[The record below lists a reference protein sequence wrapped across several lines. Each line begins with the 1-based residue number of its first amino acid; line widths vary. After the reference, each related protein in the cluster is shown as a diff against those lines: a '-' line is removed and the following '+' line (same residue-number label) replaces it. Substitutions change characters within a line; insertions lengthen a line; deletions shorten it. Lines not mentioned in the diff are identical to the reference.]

1 MVPQSQSVRS
11 IIPVCTHLF
20 FSKFE
25 VRKMTDLSTTMRPKF
40 LFPAFALSIMF
51 GVAANAD
58 PVADANSLNDAFNKA
73 FESCDIPAI
82 MALYDKNA
90 VVIWPGEGEFAIG
103 KVEFEKFLKGNCS
116 ATSKP
121 TIKVISSDARP
132 ISKDYIIHFGQIDFT
147 IAGPDGKP
155 TTSLVRTSELLH
167 RSGGKWRYAVD
178 HASVG
183 LPPPPA
189 ADASKAP

>member
-1 MVPQSQSVRS
+1 MTNRF
-11 IIPVCTHLF
+11 LAKRL
-20 FSKFE
+20 KF
-25 VRKMTDLSTTMRPKF
+25 LSTG
-40 LFPAFALSIMF
+40 FALNIMF
-51 GVAANAD
+51 GVTANAN

-82 MALYDKNA
+82 TALYDKNA

-103 KVEFEKFLKGNCS
+103 KVEFEKFLKRNCI

-121 TIKVISSDARP
+121 TIKVISSDARS
-132 ISKDYIIHFGQIDFT
+132 ISKDYIVHFGQIDFT

-155 TTSLVRTSELLH
+155 TTLLVRTSELLH
-167 RSGGKWRYAVD
+167 RSGGKWRYAID

-183 LPPPPA
+183 LPPPPS
-189 ADASKAP
+189 ADASKTP